1 MRIALC
7 ICPQW
12 SVQTPSFAIG
22 SLKSHIKNKDVEV
35 EQFDLNI
42 RKEGLL
48 TALPFFIIILPM
60 NRAKLKV
67 LMAALK
73 EVVDEIDSEIYSDVG
88 EHVPQDSV
96 ESDYDEVF

>member
-1 MRIALC
+1 M
-7 ICPQW
+7 
-12 SVQTPSFAIG
+12 
-22 SLKSHIKNKDVEV
+22 
-35 EQFDLNI
+35 
-42 RKEGLL
+42 

>member
-1 MRIALC
+1 
-7 ICPQW
+7 
-12 SVQTPSFAIG
+12 
-22 SLKSHIKNKDVEV
+22 
-35 EQFDLNI
+35 
-42 RKEGLL
+42 L
-48 TALPFFIIILPM
+48 TALPFFIIIPSM

-88 EHVPQDSV
+88 EHVPQDSI

>member
-1 MRIALC
+1 M
-7 ICPQW
+7 
-12 SVQTPSFAIG
+12 
-22 SLKSHIKNKDVEV
+22 
-35 EQFDLNI
+35 
-42 RKEGLL
+42 
-48 TALPFFIIILPM
+48 TALPFFIIIPSM

-88 EHVPQDSV
+88 EHVPQDSI

>member
-1 MRIALC
+1 M
-7 ICPQW
+7 
-12 SVQTPSFAIG
+12 
-22 SLKSHIKNKDVEV
+22 
-35 EQFDLNI
+35 
-42 RKEGLL
+42 
-48 TALPFFIIILPM
+48 TALPFFIIIRSM

>member
-1 MRIALC
+1 M
-7 ICPQW
+7 
-12 SVQTPSFAIG
+12 
-22 SLKSHIKNKDVEV
+22 
-35 EQFDLNI
+35 
-42 RKEGLL
+42 
-48 TALPFFIIILPM
+48 TALPFFIIIPSM